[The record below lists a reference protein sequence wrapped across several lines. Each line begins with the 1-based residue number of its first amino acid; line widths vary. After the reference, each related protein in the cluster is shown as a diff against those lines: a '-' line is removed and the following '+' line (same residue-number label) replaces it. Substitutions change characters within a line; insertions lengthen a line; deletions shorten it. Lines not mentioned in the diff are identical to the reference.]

1 MLVQLPTVQSAI
13 VVTADNDCADAVVS
27 LRNDVAVPQLADDMI
42 LVRTVAVALSPFDTT
57 LLSHS
62 SAVGAIAGMDF
73 AGEVV
78 AIGSKARTAAHIKVG
93 DRVCGAVAGSNA
105 LSPCVGAFA
114 EYVAAADITTI
125 KIPSYMSFEAAAS
138 LGSSLAAVGT
148 ALFQSL
154 GVPGTPKNPSNP
166 PEGPPINVL
175 VYGGST
181 ATGTLAI
188 QLLKL

>member
-1 MLVQLPTVQSAI
+1 MLVQLPTAQSAV
-13 VVTADNDCADAVVS
+13 VVTAGNEDTDAVVT
-27 LRNDVAVPQLADDMI
+27 LRQDAAVPQLADDMI
-42 LVRTVAVALSPFDTT
+42 LVRTVAVALSPFDTKP
-57 LLSHS
+57 LGYL
-62 SAVGAIAGMDF
+62 AAAGAIAGMDF

-78 AIGSKARTAAHIKVG
+78 AIGSKVRTAAHIKVG
-93 DRVCGAVAGSNA
+93 YRVCGVVAGSNA
-105 LSPCVGAFA
+105 LSPNVGAFA

-125 KIPSYMSFEAAAS
+125 KIPSYMSFEGAAS